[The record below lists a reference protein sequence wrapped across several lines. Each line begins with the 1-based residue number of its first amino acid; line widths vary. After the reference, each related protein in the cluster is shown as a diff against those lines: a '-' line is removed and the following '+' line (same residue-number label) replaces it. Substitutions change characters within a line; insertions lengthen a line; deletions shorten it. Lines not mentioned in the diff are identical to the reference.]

1 MHQEHKETYI
11 IILIIATGLFFVLIL
26 FLYLVYKQ
34 YQKNRGLFIEKLN
47 AEYLGRGEERRRIS
61 KDLHDEFGALLSTT
75 KMYLS
80 TLNKENLDI
89 VTLKKTINSVSEG
102 LNTLHKITNDIYP
115 SALNKNNLNNAIK
128 DMIYE
133 YCSHADIKTT
143 TNIDN
148 VEIDELIDQKS
159 KAQIYWILKEIV
171 INTIKHSKSETLDI
185 QFSKLENK
193 LIIKTKDE
201 GVGIL
206 NNLESNKR
214 NGITNITNRV
224 EILGGSIEM
233 INDCN
238 KGLEYIIKIPI
249 AYGKED

>member
-34 YQKNRGLFIEKLN
+34 YQKNRILFLEKLN

-80 TLNKENLDI
+80 TLNKENLDTE
-89 VTLKKTINSVSEG
+89 TLKKTINAVSEG

-115 SALNKNNLNNAIK
+115 GALNKNNLNNAIK
-128 DMIYE
+128 DLIHE
-133 YCSHADIKTT
+133 NCIAAGIKTT
-143 TNIDN
+143 TNIDD
-148 VEIDELIDQKS
+148 IELNTLFDQKA
-159 KAQIYWILKEIV
+159 KAQIYWILKEII
-171 INTIKHSKSETLDI
+171 INTTKHSKSETLVI
-185 QFSKLENK
+185 LFSNVKNN
-193 LIIKTKDE
+193 LIIKTKDD
-201 GVGIL
+201 GIGISIDI
-206 NNLESNKR
+206 EANKR

-224 EILGGSIEM
+224 EILGGSIELL
-233 INDCN
+233 NKSN
-238 KGLEYIIKIPI
+238 KGVEYLIKIPTM
-249 AYGKED
+249 YGKEN

>member
-1 MHQEHKETYI
+1 MLQETKENTIIYFI
-11 IILIIATGLFFVLIL
+11 IAFIILIIIAIFYIIVSIQYKKIKKL
-26 FLYLVYKQ
+26 FL
-34 YQKNRGLFIEKLN
+34 EKMN

-80 TLNKENLDI
+80 SLNKDNNNAD
-89 VTLKKTINSVSEG
+89 TLIKAINAVSEG

-128 DMIYE
+128 DMIHE
-133 YCSHADIKTT
+133 NCSYAGISTICNIE
-143 TNIDN
+143 NID
-148 VEIDELIDQKS
+148 IDELIDQKS
-159 KAQIYWILKEIV
+159 KAQVYWILKEIV
-171 INTIKHSKSETLDI
+171 INTIKHSKSETLEI
-185 QFSKLENK
+185 QFLNNENT

-206 NNLESNKR
+206 NELESNKR

-233 INDCN
+233 LSDCN
-238 KGLEYIIKIPI
+238 KGLEYLIKIPI
-249 AYGKED
+249 EYGKEY

>member
-34 YQKNRGLFIEKLN
+34 YQKNRILFLEKLN

-80 TLNKENLDI
+80 TLNKDNLDSD
-89 VTLKKTINSVSEG
+89 TLEKTITAVSEG
-102 LNTLHKITNDIYP
+102 LNTLHKITNNIYP

-133 YCSHADIKTT
+133 NFSRVEIKTT
-143 TNIDN
+143 TNIDDI
-148 VEIDELIDQKS
+148 EIDSLFDQKS
-159 KAQIYWILKEIV
+159 KAQIYWILKEII
-171 INTIKHSKSETLDI
+171 INTIKHSTSDKLDI
-185 QFSKLENK
+185 NFAHNK
-193 LIIKTKDE
+193 NHLFIRTKDE
-201 GVGIL
+201 GVGISVDL
-206 NNLESNKR
+206 DSSKR

-224 EILGGSIEM
+224 EILNGIIE
-233 INDCN
+233 IISPKG
-238 KGLEYIIKIPI
+238 KGLEYLIKIPI
-249 AYGKED
+249 SDGK

>member
-34 YQKNRGLFIEKLN
+34 YQKNRILFLEKLN

-80 TLNKENLDI
+80 TLNKDNFDSD
-89 VTLKKTINSVSEG
+89 TLEKTITAVSEG

-133 YCSHADIKTT
+133 NFSRVEIKTT
-143 TNIDN
+143 TNIDDI
-148 VEIDELIDQKS
+148 EIDSLFDQKS
-159 KAQIYWILKEIV
+159 KAQIYWILKEII
-171 INTIKHSKSETLDI
+171 INTIKHSTSDKLDI
-185 QFSKLENK
+185 NFAHNK
-193 LIIKTKDE
+193 NHLFIRTKDE
-201 GVGIL
+201 GVGISVDL
-206 NNLESNKR
+206 DSSKR

-224 EILGGSIEM
+224 EILNGIIE
-233 INDCN
+233 IISPKG
-238 KGLEYIIKIPI
+238 KGLEYLIKIPI
-249 AYGKED
+249 SDGK

>member
-11 IILIIATGLFFVLIL
+11 IILIIATGLFFVIIL

-34 YQKNRGLFIEKLN
+34 YQKNRILFLEKLN

-80 TLNKENLDI
+80 TLNKDNLDSD
-89 VTLKKTINSVSEG
+89 TLEKTITAVSEG

-133 YCSHADIKTT
+133 NFSRVEIKTT
-143 TNIDN
+143 TNIDDI
-148 VEIDELIDQKS
+148 EIDSLFDQKS
-159 KAQIYWILKEIV
+159 KAQIYWILKEII
-171 INTIKHSKSETLDI
+171 INTIKHSTSDKLDI
-185 QFSKLENK
+185 NFVHNK
-193 LIIKTKDE
+193 NHLFIRTKDE
-201 GVGIL
+201 GVGISVDL
-206 NNLESNKR
+206 DSSKR

-224 EILGGSIEM
+224 EILNGIIE
-233 INDCN
+233 IISPKG
-238 KGLEYIIKIPI
+238 KGLEYLIKIPI
-249 AYGKED
+249 SDGK

>member
-1 MHQEHKETYI
+1 MHQAHQETYI
-11 IILIIATGLFFVLIL
+11 IILIIALGVVLI
-26 FLYLVYKQ
+26 FTAFCYLIYKQ
-34 YQKNRGLFIEKLN
+34 FQKNRKLFLEKLN

-80 TLNKENLDI
+80 TLNKDNLD
-89 VTLKKTINSVSEG
+89 TDNLKKTINSVSEG
-102 LNTLHKITNDIYP
+102 LNTLHKITNDLYP

-128 DMIYE
+128 DMIHE
-133 YCSHADIKTT
+133 YCSHADIKTS
-143 TNIDN
+143 TNIDK

-171 INTIKHSKSETLDI
+171 INTIKHSKSKTLDM
-185 QFSKLENK
+185 QFSKIENI

-206 NNLESNKR
+206 NDLVSKKG

-224 EILGGSIEM
+224 EILRGSIEM
-233 INDCN
+233 LNHIN
-238 KGLEYIIKIPI
+238 KGLEYLIKIPI
-249 AYGKED
+249 VYGKEN

>member
-34 YQKNRGLFIEKLN
+34 YQKNRILFLEKLN

-80 TLNKENLDI
+80 TLNKDNLDSD
-89 VTLKKTINSVSEG
+89 TLEKTITAVSEG

-133 YCSHADIKTT
+133 NFSRVEIKTT
-143 TNIDN
+143 TNIYDI
-148 VEIDELIDQKS
+148 EIDSLFDQKS
-159 KAQIYWILKEIV
+159 KAQIYWILKEII
-171 INTIKHSKSETLDI
+171 INTIKHSTSDKLDI
-185 QFSKLENK
+185 NFAHNK
-193 LIIKTKDE
+193 NHLFIRTKDE
-201 GVGIL
+201 GVGISVDL
-206 NNLESNKR
+206 DSSKR

-224 EILGGSIEM
+224 EILNGIIE
-233 INDCN
+233 IISPKG
-238 KGLEYIIKIPI
+238 KGLEYLIKIPI
-249 AYGKED
+249 SDGK

>member
-1 MHQEHKETYI
+1 MHKEQQETYI
-11 IILIIATGLFFVLIL
+11 IILIIATSIFFIFIL
-26 FLYLVYKQ
+26 FCFLIYKQ
-34 YQKNRGLFIEKLN
+34 FQKNRKLFIEKLN

-80 TLNKENLDI
+80 SFNKDNDNAD
-89 VTLKKTINSVSEG
+89 TLKKAIKAVSAG

-115 SALNKNNLNNAIK
+115 SALNKNNLKNAIK
-128 DMIYE
+128 DMLQE
-133 YCSHADIKTT
+133 NCSYAGIKTT
-143 TNIDN
+143 CNLEN
-148 VEIDELIDQKS
+148 VDIDELIDQKS

-171 INTIKHSKSETLDI
+171 INTIKHSKSETLEI
-185 QFSKLENK
+185 RFSNNENN

-206 NNLESNKR
+206 NDLESNKR

-233 INDCN
+233 LNHIN
-238 KGLEYIIKIPI
+238 KGLEYLIKIPI
-249 AYGKED
+249 VYGKEN

>member
-1 MHQEHKETYI
+1 MFQETKENTIIYFITAIVILFIIAVFYI
-11 IILIIATGLFFVLIL
+11 IVSIQYKKIKKL
-26 FLYLVYKQ
+26 FL
-34 YQKNRGLFIEKLN
+34 EKMN

-80 TLNKENLDI
+80 SLNEDNNNADPLNKA
-89 VTLKKTINSVSEG
+89 INAVSEG
-102 LNTLHKITNDIYP
+102 LTTLHKITNDIYP
-115 SALNKNNLNNAIK
+115 SALNKNNLNNSIK
-128 DMIYE
+128 DMIHENCNY
-133 YCSHADIKTT
+133 AGIKTT
-143 TNIDN
+143 CNIEN
-148 VEIDELIDQKS
+148 INIDELIDQKS

-171 INTIKHSKSETLDI
+171 INTIKHSKSESLDI
-185 QFSKLENK
+185 QFSKIENN

-206 NNLESNKR
+206 NELESNKR

-249 AYGKED
+249 EYGKED

>member
-80 TLNKENLDI
+80 TLNKENVDTE
-89 VTLKKTINSVSEG
+89 TLKKTINSVSEG

-115 SALNKNNLNNAIK
+115 NALNKNSLDNAIK
-128 DMIYE
+128 DMIHE
-133 YCSHADIKTT
+133 HCVLAGITTT
-143 TNIDN
+143 TNLDDVHIDR
-148 VEIDELIDQKS
+148 LFDQKS
-159 KAQIYWILKEIV
+159 KAQIYWILKEII
-171 INTIKHSKSETLDI
+171 INTIKHSRSKSLNI
-185 QFSKLENK
+185 NFSVNK
-193 LIIKTKDE
+193 KRLVINTKDD
-201 GVGIL
+201 GIGIKIV
-206 NNLESNKR
+206 LESNKR

-224 EILGGSIEM
+224 EILGGSIEQ
-233 INDCN
+233 IFNNN
-238 KGLEYIIKIPI
+238 KGVEYLIKIPI
-249 AYGKED
+249 

>member
-34 YQKNRGLFIEKLN
+34 YQKNRILFLEKLN

-80 TLNKENLDI
+80 TLNKDNLDSD
-89 VTLKKTINSVSEG
+89 TLEKTITAVSEG

-133 YCSHADIKTT
+133 NFSRVEIKTT
-143 TNIDN
+143 TNIDDI
-148 VEIDELIDQKS
+148 EIDSLFDQKS
-159 KAQIYWILKEIV
+159 KAQIYWILKEII
-171 INTIKHSKSETLDI
+171 INTIKHSTSDKLDI
-185 QFSKLENK
+185 NFAHNK
-193 LIIKTKDE
+193 NHLFIRTKDE
-201 GVGIL
+201 GVGISVDL
-206 NNLESNKR
+206 DSSKR

-224 EILGGSIEM
+224 EILNGIIE
-233 INDCN
+233 IISPKG
-238 KGLEYIIKIPI
+238 KGLEYLIKIPI
-249 AYGKED
+249 SDGK

>member
-1 MHQEHKETYI
+1 MHQQQKETYI
-11 IILIIATGLFFVLIL
+11 IILIIATGLFFVLVL
-26 FLYLVYKQ
+26 FLHLVYKQ
-34 YQKNRGLFIEKLN
+34 YQKNRELFIEKLN

-80 TLNKENLDI
+80 TLNKDNLDTN
-89 VTLKKTINSVSEG
+89 TLKKTINSVSEG
-102 LNTLHKITNDIYP
+102 LNTLHKITNDLYP

-128 DMIYE
+128 DMIHE

-171 INTIKHSKSETLDI
+171 INTIKHSKSKTLDM
-185 QFSKLENK
+185 QFSKIENIF
-193 LIIKTKDE
+193 IIKTKDE

-206 NNLESNKR
+206 NNLVSNKG

-224 EILGGSIEM
+224 EILRGSIEM
-233 INDCN
+233 LNHIN
-238 KGLEYIIKIPI
+238 KGLEYLIKIPI
-249 AYGKED
+249 VYGKEN

>member
-11 IILIIATGLFFVLIL
+11 IILIIALGVLFIFIL
-26 FLYLVYKQ
+26 FCYLIYKQ
-34 YQKNRGLFIEKLN
+34 FQKNRKLFTEKLN
-47 AEYLGRGEERRRIS
+47 AEYIGKGEERRRIS

-80 TLNKENLDI
+80 TLNKENLDTD
-89 VTLKKTINSVSEG
+89 TLKKTINAVSEG

-133 YCSHADIKTT
+133 NCTAASIKTT
-143 TNIDN
+143 IN
-148 VEIDELIDQKS
+148 VDDIALDSLFDQKS
-159 KAQIYWILKEIV
+159 KAQIYWILKEII
-171 INTIKHSKSETLDI
+171 INTIKHSKSETLEINFAHIKD
-185 QFSKLENK
+185 N

-201 GVGIL
+201 GVGISID
-206 NNLESNKR
+206 LESNKR

-224 EILGGSIEM
+224 EILGGSIELLF
-233 INDCN
+233 NSN
-238 KGLEYIIKIPI
+238 KGVEYLIKIPTM
-249 AYGKED
+249 YGKEN

>member
-34 YQKNRGLFIEKLN
+34 YQKNRILFLEKLN

-80 TLNKENLDI
+80 TLNKDNLDSD
-89 VTLKKTINSVSEG
+89 TLEKTITAVSEG

-133 YCSHADIKTT
+133 NFSRVEIKTT
-143 TNIDN
+143 TNIDDI
-148 VEIDELIDQKS
+148 EIDSLFDQKS
-159 KAQIYWILKEIV
+159 KAQIYWILKEII
-171 INTIKHSKSETLDI
+171 INTIKHSTSDKLDI
-185 QFSKLENK
+185 NFAHNK
-193 LIIKTKDE
+193 NHLFIRTKDE
-201 GVGIL
+201 GVGISVDL
-206 NNLESNKR
+206 DSSKR

-224 EILGGSIEM
+224 EVLNGIIE
-233 INDCN
+233 IISPKG
-238 KGLEYIIKIPI
+238 KGLEYLIKIPI
-249 AYGKED
+249 SDGK

>member
-1 MHQEHKETYI
+1 MHKEQQETYI
-11 IILIIATGLFFVLIL
+11 IILIIATSIFFIFIL
-26 FLYLVYKQ
+26 FCFLIYKQ
-34 YQKNRGLFIEKLN
+34 FQKNRKLFIEKLN
-47 AEYLGRGEERRRIS
+47 AEYLGRGEERKRIS

-80 TLNKENLDI
+80 SLNKDNNNADTLNKA
-89 VTLKKTINSVSEG
+89 INAVSEG

-128 DMIYE
+128 DMIHENCNY
-133 YCSHADIKTT
+133 AGIITT
-143 TNIDN
+143 FKINKVD
-148 VEIDELIDQKS
+148 IDEVIDQKS
-159 KAQIYWILKEIV
+159 KAQVYWILKEIV

-185 QFSKLENK
+185 QFSKSENI

-206 NNLESNKR
+206 NDLGSNKR

-238 KGLEYIIKIPI
+238 KGLEYLIKIPI
-249 AYGKED
+249 EYGKED

>member
-1 MHQEHKETYI
+1 MLQETKENTIIYFIIAI
-11 IILIIATGLFFVLIL
+11 IILIIIAIFYTIVSIQYKKIKKL
-26 FLYLVYKQ
+26 FL
-34 YQKNRGLFIEKLN
+34 EKMN
-47 AEYLGRGEERRRIS
+47 AEYIGRGEERKRIS

-80 TLNKENLDI
+80 SLNKENNNSD
-89 VTLKKTINSVSEG
+89 TLKKAINAVSEG

-115 SALNKNNLNNAIK
+115 NALNKNNLNNAIK
-128 DMIYE
+128 DMIHE
-133 YCSHADIKTT
+133 YCSHANIKTT
-143 TNIDN
+143 TNIDD
-148 VEIDELIDQKS
+148 VEIDELIDQRS
-159 KAQIYWILKEIV
+159 KAQVYWILKEIV

-185 QFSKLENK
+185 QFSKIENN

-206 NNLESNKR
+206 NELESNKR

-233 INDCN
+233 LNDYN
-238 KGLEYIIKIPI
+238 KGLEYLIKIPI
-249 AYGKED
+249 EYGKED

>member
-34 YQKNRGLFIEKLN
+34 YQKNRILFLEKLN

-80 TLNKENLDI
+80 TLNKDNLNSD
-89 VTLKKTINSVSEG
+89 TLEKTITAVSEG

-133 YCSHADIKTT
+133 NFSRVEIKTT
-143 TNIDN
+143 TNIDDI
-148 VEIDELIDQKS
+148 EIDSLFDQKS
-159 KAQIYWILKEIV
+159 KAQIYWILKEII
-171 INTIKHSKSETLDI
+171 INTIKHSTSDKLDI
-185 QFSKLENK
+185 NFAHNK
-193 LIIKTKDE
+193 NHLFIRTKDE
-201 GVGIL
+201 GVGISVDL
-206 NNLESNKR
+206 DSSKR

-224 EILGGSIEM
+224 EILNGIIE
-233 INDCN
+233 IISPKG
-238 KGLEYIIKIPI
+238 KGLEYLIKIPI
-249 AYGKED
+249 SDGK